1 MWGTVMEGN
10 LVNLASVNA
19 ETIPKSPANA
29 GVVLILED
37 HADVE
42 TGLILENRVDKVT
55 LIPEDHTDE
64 EIVRVHTDM
73 LTGAR
78 FPRRATSPQ
87 RSYGCHEPSL
97 TESSSVAVFERN

>member
-1 MWGTVMEGN
+1 MEGN

-19 ETIPKSPANA
+19 ETIPKSPADT

-55 LIPEDHTDE
+55 LILEDQPTKRLFAFTR
-64 EIVRVHTDM
+64 I
-73 LTGAR
+73 
-78 FPRRATSPQ
+78 
-87 RSYGCHEPSL
+87 C
-97 TESSSVAVFERN
+97 

>member
-1 MWGTVMEGN
+1 MEGN
-10 LVNLASVNA
+10 PANPVRVNA

-55 LIPEDHTDE
+55 LIPENHTDE
-64 EIVRVHTDM
+64 GSFTFAQV
-73 LTGAR
+73 
-78 FPRRATSPQ
+78 
-87 RSYGCHEPSL
+87 C
-97 TESSSVAVFERN
+97 